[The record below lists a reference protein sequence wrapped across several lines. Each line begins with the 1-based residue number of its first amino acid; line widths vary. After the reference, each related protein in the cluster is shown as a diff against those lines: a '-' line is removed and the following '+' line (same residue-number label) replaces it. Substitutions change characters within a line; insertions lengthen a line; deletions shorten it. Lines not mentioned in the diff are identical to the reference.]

1 LWPKFNALK
10 FYSLKNAVR
19 NFSSLPLKY
28 SVLSP
33 VVAVAVVALVAAS
46 LLVYHKRKVKAV

>member
-10 FYSLKNAVR
+10 FYSLKNALR